1 MAGSR
6 QISCLRAFLMHV
18 LLTHNRDLLKHF
30 YSPNAVDLL
39 REMVDLRMN
48 DTDEPLTGKALVTAA
63 RGCQAIVSDRLAAG
77 PREVLEQLRDV
88 RAIIRCAVDI
98 RNIDVDAASDNDIL
112 VCRCSAGYA
121 DAVAEHALALMLDL
135 ARGISA
141 DAARYQAGQAKHAM
155 TMRRQLA
162 GAHVGVIGYGTIGRR
177 IVDLALAFAMKV
189 SVYDPYVTIRHGAVP
204 AVGFHEVLSEPDFV
218 VCAAYATPE
227 TAGMMNADAFAR
239 MRKTAHFINISRGVL
254 VDEDALER
262 ALISGAIAGA
272 GLDVGLGPDE
282 QPSLRLARLPNVI
295 ATPHTAALMREPSE
309 HQALETVDQVRA
321 VLENRLPPHAV
332 NAHRVAAWWR
342 Q

>member
-1 MAGSR
+1 MR
-6 QISCLRAFLMHV
+6 V
-18 LLTHNRDLLKHF
+18 LLTHNRDLLKNF
-30 YSPNAVDLL
+30 YSPRAVDLL
-39 REMVDLRMN
+39 RDTVDLRMN
-48 DTDEPLTGKALVTAA
+48 DTDEPLTGEALVTAA
-63 RGCQAIVSDRLAAG
+63 RGCQAIISDRLAAG
-77 PREVLEQLRDV
+77 PRELLEQLRDV
-88 RAIIRCAVDI
+88 KVFIRCAVDI

-112 VCRCSAGYA
+112 VCRCSAGYG

-141 DAARYQAGQAKHAM
+141 DTARYHTGEARHAM
-155 TMRRQLA
+155 TLRRQLA

-189 SVYDPYVTIRHGAVP
+189 SVYDPYVTVRHGAVS

-227 TAGMMNADAFAR
+227 TTGMMNANAFAQ
-239 MRKTAHFINISRGVL
+239 MRKTAYFINISRGVL
-254 VDEDALER
+254 VDEGALER
-262 ALISGAIAGA
+262 ALTSGTISGA
-272 GLDVGLGPDE
+272 GLDVGLGSDE

-321 VLENRLPPHAV
+321 ILADRLPPHAV
-332 NAHRVAAWWR
+332 NAHRVTGWWR
-342 Q
+342 R